1 MKHHGL
7 SSVTSPQMP
16 TDSLQTQRFELK
28 YLVREETALAI
39 RRFVSCYLKPDEF
52 AATRPDYS
60 YPVHS
65 LYLDSAD
72 LATYQ
77 AVQSGEKNRFKL
89 RIRYY
94 SGADKAVYFEI
105 KRRTNEVISKMRA
118 KVRREAV
125 QPLLSGQP
133 PQLKHLANPNGRDL
147 AALHEFCRLMHKLRA
162 TPRSHVAYQREAWMS
177 RINNSVRITFDRAVQ
192 CEPEFGASLT
202 TELGAAVAPFN
213 KSVVLELKFV
223 DRMPAWFN
231 EMIRLFG
238 LVRGG
243 APKYAQG
250 VLLIGEHFVSN
261 RGVGIKVLGGTKTAV
276 PDRTPVPALPTRPAV
291 AVA

>member
-1 MKHHGL
+1 MA
-7 SSVTSPQMP
+7 
-16 TDSLQTQRFELK
+16 TDRLQTQRFELK

-52 AATRPDYS
+52 AATLPNFS

-65 LYLDSAD
+65 LYLDSPD
-72 LATYQ
+72 LTTYQ
-77 AVQSGEKNRFKL
+77 AVQCGEKNRFKL

-94 SGADKAVYFEI
+94 SDHDQTVYFEI

-125 QPLLSGQP
+125 QALLSGQP
-133 PQLKHLANPNGRDL
+133 PQLRHLASPDGKQL
-147 AALHEFCRLMHKLRA
+147 FALQEFCRLMHQLHA
-162 TPRSHVAYQREAWMS
+162 TPISHVAYQREAWMS
-177 RINNSVRITFDRAVQ
+177 PLNNSVRITFDRAVQ
-192 CEPEFGASLT
+192 CEPEFGSSLT
-202 TELGAAVAPFN
+202 TALGETVAPFDDR
-213 KSVVLELKFV
+213 VVLELKFV
-223 DRMPAWFN
+223 DRMPTWFS
-231 EMIRLFG
+231 EMVRGFG

-250 VLLIGEHFVSN
+250 VSLLGEHRVSN
-261 RGVGIKVLGGTKTAV
+261 RGVGLKVLNGGRART
-276 PDRTPVPALPTRPAV
+276 PDRDTAGLPSAV

>member
-1 MKHHGL
+1 MA
-7 SSVTSPQMP
+7 
-16 TDSLQTQRFELK
+16 TDRLQTQRFELK

-39 RRFVSCYLKPDEF
+39 RRFVSCHLKPDDF
-52 AATRPDYS
+52 AATLPNYS

-65 LYLDSAD
+65 LYLDSPD

-77 AVQSGEKNRFKL
+77 AVQCGEKNRFKL

-94 SGADKAVYFEI
+94 SDNDATVYFEI

-125 QPLLSGQP
+125 QPLLNGQP
-133 PQLKHLANPNGRDL
+133 PQLRHLASPDGRQL
-147 AALHEFCRLMHKLRA
+147 MALQEFCRLMHKLRA
-162 TPRSHVAYQREAWMS
+162 TPKSHVAYMREAWMS
-177 RINNSVRITFDRAVQ
+177 PVNNSARITFDRAVK

-202 TELGAAVAPFN
+202 TALGAAVKPFED
-213 KSVVLELKFV
+213 SVVLELKFV
-223 DRMPAWFN
+223 DRMPSWFG
-231 EMIRLFG
+231 EMVRAFG

-243 APKYAQG
+243 APKYAKG
-250 VLLIGEHFVSN
+250 VSVIGEHLVSN
-261 RGVGIKVLGGTKTAV
+261 RGVGLKLKAAAASGTSAR
-276 PDRTPVPALPTRPAV
+276 PMALPVRTAV

>member
-1 MKHHGL
+1 MA
-7 SSVTSPQMP
+7 
-16 TDSLQTQRFELK
+16 TDRLQTQRFELK

-39 RRFVSCYLKPDEF
+39 RRFISCYLKPDDF
-52 AATRPDYS
+52 AATLPNFS

-94 SGADKAVYFEI
+94 RNDDKTVYFEI

-118 KVRREAV
+118 KVRRDAV
-125 QPLLSGQP
+125 QSLLDGQP
-133 PQLKHLANPNGRDL
+133 PQLRHLASPDGKQL
-147 AALHEFCRLMHKLRA
+147 VALQEFCRLMHKLRA
-162 TPRSHVAYQREAWMS
+162 TPKSHVAYTREAWMS
-177 RINNSVRITFDRAVQ
+177 PLGNSLRVTFDRSVQ
-192 CEPEFGASLT
+192 CEPEFGCALT
-202 TELGAAVAPFN
+202 TALGTTVEPFDD
-213 KSVVLELKFV
+213 KVVLELKFV
-223 DRMPAWFN
+223 DRMPNWCI

-250 VLLIGEHFVSN
+250 ILLLGEHRVSN
-261 RGVGIKVLGGTKTAV
+261 RGIGL
-276 PDRTPVPALPTRPAV
+276 RVPATTRVPAGAPAYAGFGPGAV